1 MAACFH
7 RHDVPNDVAVPRL
20 TLVTT
25 RTISA
30 PVGCHHCAEAPCVD
44 ACPTGCLFTDDE
56 HAGVHPDKCIGCR
69 NCVLACPYGAV
80 EIVTEKLP
88 PEPEAASGT
97 EAAAASAQDNK
108 GARARARAKKRKRTK
123 STVVKCDLCLDRA
136 GGPACAAAC
145 PTKALRLI
153 DAQFMERARQNKRK
167 AAARASA
174 SFASMKLNAALDEG
188 E

>member
-1 MAACFH
+1 M
-7 RHDVPNDVAVPRL
+7 
-20 TLVTT
+20 
-25 RTISA
+25 I
-30 PVGCHHCAEAPCVD
+30 EVD
-44 ACPTGCLFTDDE
+44 ARGLSC
-56 HAGVHPDKCIGCR
+56 
-69 NCVLACPYGAV
+69 
-80 EIVTEKLP
+80 
-88 PEPEAASGT
+88 PEPVILTMNAMKKGGSEPIKVTVSNTVAR
-97 EAAAASAQDNK
+97 DNICSL
-108 GARARARAKKRKRTK
+108 AKKRKRTK

>member
-1 MAACFH
+1 MSFMLA
-7 RHDVPNDVAVPRL
+7 NDA
-20 TLVTT
+20 
-25 RTISA
+25 
-30 PVGCHHCAEAPCVD
+30 D
-44 ACPTGCLFTDDE
+44 A
-56 HAGVHPDKCIGCR
+56 R
-69 NCVLACPYGAV
+69 
-80 EIVTEKLP
+80 
-88 PEPEAASGT
+88 
-97 EAAAASAQDNK
+97 AAALRLFC
-108 GARARARAKKRKRTK
+108 RARARAKKRKRTK

>member
-1 MAACFH
+1 M
-7 RHDVPNDVAVPRL
+7 
-20 TLVTT
+20 
-25 RTISA
+25 IE
-30 PVGCHHCAEAPCVD
+30 VGARGLSC
-44 ACPTGCLFTDDE
+44 
-56 HAGVHPDKCIGCR
+56 
-69 NCVLACPYGAV
+69 
-80 EIVTEKLP
+80 
-88 PEPEAASGT
+88 PEPVILTMNAMKKGGSEPIKVTVSNTVAR
-97 EAAAASAQDNK
+97 DNICSL
-108 GARARARAKKRKRTK
+108 AKKRKRTK

>member
-1 MAACFH
+1 M
-7 RHDVPNDVAVPRL
+7 
-20 TLVTT
+20 
-25 RTISA
+25 
-30 PVGCHHCAEAPCVD
+30 
-44 ACPTGCLFTDDE
+44 
-56 HAGVHPDKCIGCR
+56 
-69 NCVLACPYGAV
+69 LACPYGAV

-97 EAAAASAQDNK
+97 EAAAASAQDDK

-136 GGPACAAAC
+136 GGSACAAAC

>member
-1 MAACFH
+1 
-7 RHDVPNDVAVPRL
+7 
-20 TLVTT
+20 
-25 RTISA
+25 
-30 PVGCHHCAEAPCVD
+30 
-44 ACPTGCLFTDDE
+44 
-56 HAGVHPDKCIGCR
+56 
-69 NCVLACPYGAV
+69 
-80 EIVTEKLP
+80 
-88 PEPEAASGT
+88 
-97 EAAAASAQDNK
+97 SAQDDK
-108 GARARARAKKRKRTK
+108 GDRARARAKKRKRTK
-123 STVVKCDLCLDRA
+123 STVVKCDLCLDRS